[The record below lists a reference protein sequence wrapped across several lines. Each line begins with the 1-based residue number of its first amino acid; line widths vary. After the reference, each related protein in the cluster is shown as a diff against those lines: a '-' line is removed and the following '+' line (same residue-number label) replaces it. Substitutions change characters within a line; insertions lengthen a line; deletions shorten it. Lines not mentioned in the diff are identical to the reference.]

1 MEKRESIIGET
12 RWWSKDAALKIFFG
26 SFNKPGS
33 ALYCEVILTL
43 NAIRNLENINYPA
56 GIKAEGFIE
65 TLLKYETILTAQIFL
80 RIFEYTTPLSK
91 YLQTS
96 GMDILSANR
105 MVVNTHDIL
114 QNLKRDF
121 NGVKD
126 AADTFV
132 KWANDNLHEQLVNSN
147 YHDDQ
152 DLEFVHLEVESSLPQ
167 SKQRRVRVR
176 DEIPF
181 DPIKDYELKVHDKV
195 MDTVI
200 QSLDHRFIMNGT
212 LYADLALLYPRNFKE
227 LIKMAYQIWHSE
239 VKHMFVRI

>member
-1 MEKRESIIGET
+1 M
-12 RWWSKDAALKIFFG
+12 
-26 SFNKPGS
+26 
-33 ALYCEVILTL
+33 TL
-43 NAIRNLENINYPA
+43 NAIRNLENIKYPA
-56 GIKAEGFIE
+56 LIKAKGFIE
-65 TLLKYETILTAQIFL
+65 ILLKYETILTAQIFL

-114 QNLKRDF
+114 QNLKGDF

-152 DLEFVHLEVESSLPQ
+152 DLEFVHL
-167 SKQRRVRVR
+167 
-176 DEIPF
+176 
-181 DPIKDYELKVHDKV
+181 
-195 MDTVI
+195 
-200 QSLDHRFIMNGT
+200 
-212 LYADLALLYPRNFKE
+212 
-227 LIKMAYQIWHSE
+227 
-239 VKHMFVRI
+239 